1 MKLEKVVIKNFLSF
15 KDTEFVFHGKQYL
28 NVLIGLNDTGK
39 TNFLKALNIS
49 SILEDKAGKFKKG
62 RDFKFN
68 PGIEETEIVLC
79 FQLPSE
85 TVKETLRI
93 LKGLAARVDLPA
105 LNSFL
110 TATKSEKSLNLVLK
124 LYDQKQDDNFY
135 DWKLKYSF
143 QIGSKKLDIFSEIYQ
158 QIVSIFEKKQP
169 YLKSKEHFQPFQSKL
184 KKLFHLKWWKQ
195 PGVQMDVPEWW
206 FIDGIIK
213 KTLKG
218 EDWKEGAV
226 WRKWADWKWRAD
238 LIFLS
243 FLFIQFQNFYK
254 DWWNKTNIYFSR
266 TFFSLKNQIKEKY
279 SADEF
284 RKNEILLAFLLK
296 GKSKDDVL
304 SIHSILK
311 GKWKDIR
318 PAESIKLKN
327 ILETGIF
334 NQKQEKLIVE
344 QISDESLSFAIEE
357 SSGIYEDLSR
367 KSEGFW
373 CLIGFEMIS
382 SFLTY
387 GTKTEKKV
395 ADFDLEQFF
404 SKNFVTG
411 YSGEVEELKKIF
423 FTGNV
428 LSKYFS
434 WLIDVSKS
442 SDFTFSF
449 KLCLLDEPETHLYP
463 DRQREALKGAIQMSE
478 EFLVNTFIVT
488 HSPWFINQLQLK
500 ETIVV
505 YKETCWQEQKKESKL
520 VHLKYFPRTV
530 DLSSQNSNYDPMK
543 IVQTA
548 MGVNFDFAYPVR
560 ALGKDKKIVFVEG
573 ESDYLIFDWFYKKF
587 ENSEEK
593 KESEVVFIWTN
604 ANEKMPA
611 LRDMIVYANALNFP
625 FVVLYDGDLSGK
637 EKTEKLKVKYEKV
650 KDRFQTL
657 AEIWKDFTNLES
669 LFTEDD
675 RKSLGLK
682 AVSGLKGGRV
692 YSLNR
697 LFALLEKSELQK
709 KTLKNLTIVYDWI
722 KNFFKE
728 QEKKKYN

>member
-62 RDFKFN
+62 GDFKFN
-68 PGIEETEIVLC
+68 PGIKETEIVLY

-85 TVKETLRI
+85 TVKETTLHI
-93 LKGLAARVDLPA
+93 LKGLAARVKLPA
-105 LNSFL
+105 LDSFL

-124 LYDQKQDDNFY
+124 LYDQEQDDNFY

-143 QIGSKKLDIFSEIYQ
+143 QVGSKKLDIFSEIYQ
-158 QIVSIFEKKQP
+158 QIVSIFEKNKP
-169 YLKSKEHFQPFQSKL
+169 YSESKEHFESFQSKL
-184 KKLFHLKWWKQ
+184 EKLFHLKWWKQ
-195 PGVQMDVPEWW
+195 PGVQIDVPEWW
-206 FIDGIIK
+206 FVDGLIK
-213 KTLKG
+213 ETLKG
-218 EDWKEGAV
+218 TDLNEGLGLG
-226 WRKWADWKWRAD
+226 WSWTEDWKWRAN
-238 LIFLS
+238 LIFLL

-296 GKSKDDVL
+296 GKNKDDVL
-304 SIHSILK
+304 WIHSILK
-311 GKWKDIR
+311 SKWKDISPR
-318 PAESIKLKN
+318 DSRRLKN

-344 QISDESLSFAIEE
+344 QISDESLSFTIEE

-367 KSEGFW
+367 KSEGFLS
-373 CLIGFEMIS
+373 LIGFEMIS

-387 GTKTEKKV
+387 ETKTEKKV
-395 ADFDLEQFF
+395 ADFNLEQFF
-404 SKNFVTG
+404 SKNFVAD

-423 FTGNV
+423 FADNV

-442 SDFTFSF
+442 SNFTFSF

-463 DRQREALKGAIQMSE
+463 DRQRETLKGAIQMSE

-505 YKETCWQEQKKESKL
+505 YKEVCLLEQQKESKL
-520 VHLKYFPRTV
+520 VHLKYFPKTV

-548 MGVNFDFAYPVR
+548 MGVDFDFAYPVR

-573 ESDYLIFDWFYKKF
+573 VSDHLVFDWFYKHF
-587 ENSEEK
+587 EKIEEK
-593 KESEVVFIWTN
+593 RESEVVFIWTN
-604 ANEKMPA
+604 ADEKMPA

-637 EKTEKLKVKYEKV
+637 QKTEKMKSECEKF
-650 KDRFQTL
+650 KDKFQTL
-657 AEIWKDFTNLES
+657 AEISKDFTNLES
-669 LFTEDD
+669 LFTEKD

-697 LFALLEKSELQK
+697 LFALLKKGQLQEKTWQ
-709 KTLKNLTIVYDWI
+709 NLIIVYDWI
-722 KNFFKE
+722 KNFFKK
-728 QEKKKYN
+728 QEKV

>member
-68 PGIEETEIVLC
+68 PGIKETEIVLY

-93 LKGLAARVDLPA
+93 LKGLAARVKLPA
-105 LNSFL
+105 LDSFL

-135 DWKLKYSF
+135 DWKLEYFF
-143 QIGSKKLDIFSEIYQ
+143 QIDSKKLDVFSEIYWKVVLILQ
-158 QIVSIFEKKQP
+158 DNKP
-169 YLKSKEHFQPFQSKL
+169 YLKSRRGHFESFQSKWGEL
-184 KKLFHLKWWKQ
+184 LTLEWWKESE
-195 PGVQMDVPEWW
+195 VKIDVPEWW
-206 FIDGIIK
+206 FVDGLIK
-213 KTLKG
+213 ETLKG
-218 EDWKEGAV
+218 TDWKKE
-226 WRKWADWKWRAD
+226 ADWKWRAD
-238 LIFLS
+238 LIFLL
-243 FLFIQFQNFYK
+243 FLSIQFQNFYK

-266 TFFSLKNQIKEKY
+266 TFFNLKNQIKEKY

-284 RKNEILLAFLLK
+284 SKNEILLAFLLRDK
-296 GKSKDDVL
+296 NKDDVL
-304 SIHSILK
+304 WIHSILK
-311 GKWKDIR
+311 GKWKDISPR
-318 PAESIKLKN
+318 DSRRLKN

-367 KSEGFW
+367 KSEGFS

-404 SKNFVTG
+404 SKNFVTD
-411 YSGEVEELKKIF
+411 YSGELEELKKIF
-423 FTGNV
+423 FADNV

-463 DRQREALKGAIQMSE
+463 VRQREALKGAIQMSE

-505 YKETCWQEQKKESKL
+505 YKVACWQEQKKESKL
-520 VHLKYFPRTV
+520 VHLKNFPKAVR
-530 DLSSQNSNYDPMK
+530 LSSRNSNYDPMK

-548 MGVNFDFAYPVR
+548 MGVDFDFAYPVR

-573 ESDYLIFDWFYKKF
+573 VSDHLIFDWFYKHF
-587 ENSEEK
+587 EKIEEK
-593 KESEVVFIWTN
+593 RESEVVFIWTN
-604 ANEKMPA
+604 SDEKMPA
-611 LRDMIVYANALNFP
+611 LQHMIAYANTLNFP
-625 FVVLYDGDLSGK
+625 FVVLYDGDSSGK
-637 EKTEKLKVKYEKV
+637 QKTEKMKSECEEF
-650 KDRFQTL
+650 KDKFQTL
-657 AEIWKDFTNLES
+657 AEISKDFTNLES
-669 LFTEDD
+669 LFTEKD

-682 AVSGLKGGRV
+682 AVSGLKRGRV

-697 LFALLEKSELQK
+697 LFALLKKGQLQEKTWQ
-709 KTLKNLTIVYDWI
+709 NLIIVYDWI
-722 KNFFKE
+722 KKIF
-728 QEKKKYN
+728 